1 MNSTLEGILNVVDLL
16 CYVALTLIVL
26 AQSGKGE
33 GLSAALGGSAE
44 TFFGKNKGRSL
55 DAKLQKL
62 TVVFAVVFF
71 LLTGV
76 LALFS

>member
-1 MNSTLEGILNVVDLL
+1 MNSTLEVILTVVDLL
-16 CYVALTLIVL
+16 CCVALTLIVL

-55 DAKLQKL
+55 DAKLEKL
-62 TVVFAVVFF
+62 TIVLAVVFIVVTF
-71 LLTGV
+71 V
-76 LALFS
+76 LSIF

>member
-1 MNSTLEGILNVVDLL
+1 MNSTLEVILTVVDLL
-16 CYVALTLIVL
+16 CCVALTLIVL

-55 DAKLQKL
+55 DAKLEKL
-62 TVVFAVVFF
+62 TI
-71 LLTGV
+71 V
-76 LALFS
+76 LAIVFIIVTFVLSIF

>member
-1 MNSTLEGILNVVDLL
+1 MNSTLEVILTVVDLL
-16 CYVALTLIVL
+16 CCVALTLIVL

-55 DAKLQKL
+55 DAKLEKL
-62 TVVFAVVFF
+62 TIVVAVVFILVTF
-71 LLTGV
+71 V
-76 LALFS
+76 LSIF

>member
-1 MNSTLEGILNVVDLL
+1 MNSTLEVILTVVDLL
-16 CYVALTLIVL
+16 CCVALTLIVL

-55 DAKLQKL
+55 DAKLETL
-62 TVVFAVVFF
+62 TI
-71 LLTGV
+71 V
-76 LALFS
+76 LAIVFIIVTFVLSIF

>member
-1 MNSTLEGILNVVDLL
+1 MNSTLEVILTVVDLL
-16 CYVALTLIVL
+16 CCVALTLIVL

-55 DAKLQKL
+55 DAKLEKL
-62 TVVFAVVFF
+62 TI
-71 LLTGV
+71 V
-76 LALFS
+76 LAIVFIVVTFVLSIF